1 MDFEPDRDAAPR
13 EACDRLVEA
22 LKRALWTGDRRKALV
37 PSFTKLLTLAEKADH
52 EEAWVFAM
60 QHLSAELAEVDPWRG
75 ALYAR
80 RLLAVYPNDAPAW
93 GAMGLA
99 MSRLGNHTAA
109 VSAYRKAIAKAPEN
123 LAYLHNLGHLLDV
136 AFDDLDA
143 ALELLGTALDRWHKR
158 DPSYADVAA
167 SYAHALAR
175 KGDATKA
182 ARILGEAIVG
192 AGTREQNDLLRHLVS
207 LRTT

>member
-1 MDFEPDRDAAPR
+1 MDFEPDRDATLR
-13 EACDRLVEA
+13 EACDRLVDA

-37 PSFTKLLTLAEKADH
+37 RSFEKLLNLAEKAQH

-60 QHLSAELAEVDPWRG
+60 QHLSAELAEVEPWRG
-75 ALYAR
+75 ALFAR
-80 RLLAVYPNDAPAW
+80 RLLAIYPNDAPAW

-109 VSAYRKAIAKAPEN
+109 VSAYRKAIAKAPDN

-136 AFDDLDA
+136 AFDDLEGA
-143 ALELLGTALDRWHKR
+143 LALLGSALERWERR

-175 KGDATKA
+175 KGDAAKA

-192 AGTREQNDLLRHLVS
+192 AGTREQNELLRHLVTLQTS
-207 LRTT
+207 